1 MIYHVKHVTEYQYEF
16 PASLCHNLICQ
27 GPCDHPHQKVI
38 SFDCEISPPPHTR
51 TLRRDFFENQI
62 IYFSL
67 ATTHSELI
75 TEINTKVELFRPSW
89 MDVDPLTTPTWETV
103 REWLHTTQAMNDMRQ
118 FYLESPHVSFH
129 EEVKKYA
136 QKSFSENRPILDA
149 AMDLCHRIY
158 EDFSFTP
165 GFTEISTPVLTV
177 FDHKKGVCQDYAHFF
192 LSCVRSIGLAAR
204 YVSGYIET
212 LPPPGKPKLEGADAS
227 HAWISI
233 FIPEVG
239 WVEIDATNNIL
250 VHDQHVRA
258 AHGRDFSDVVP
269 LKGIIYSGGRQEMKV
284 KVDVNKVD

>member
-27 GPCDHPHQKVI
+27 GPCDHPHQKVL
-38 SFDCEISPPPHTR
+38 SFDCEISPAPHTR

-67 ATTHSELI
+67 ATTHRKLI
-75 TEINTKVELFRPSW
+75 TEINTKVELHRPSW
-89 MDVDPLTTPTWETV
+89 MDLDPGASPAWETV
-103 REWLHTTQAMNDMRQ
+103 EDWLHTTRAMNDMRQ

-129 EEVKKYA
+129 KEVREYA
-136 QKSFSENRPILDA
+136 LHSFTDGRPIFEA
-149 AMDLCHRIY
+149 ALDLCGRIY
-158 EDFSFTP
+158 EDFNFTP
-165 GFTEISTPVLTV
+165 GFTEISTPILTV
-177 FDHKKGVCQDYAHFF
+177 FKHKKGVCQDYAHFF

-233 FIPEVG
+233 FIPDVG

-250 VHDQHVRA
+250 VYDQHVRA

-269 LKGIIYSGGRQEMKV
+269 LKGIIYSGGKQEMQV
-284 KVDVNKVD
+284 KVDVNKID